1 MPARTV
7 TSAANDRAPGPP
19 VPSIG
24 PSPGPSPVP
33 APSAEPPPVVIEIG
47 AVEFR
52 TIQPAP
58 PAAAPPARPAPSL
71 TLDAYLAQRAS
82 RPGGR

>member
-1 MPARTV
+1 MPVRTV
-7 TSAANDRAPGPP
+7 APAANDRAPGPP
-19 VPSIG
+19 VPSIV
-24 PSPGPSPVP
+24 PSPGP

-58 PAAAPPARPAPSL
+58 PAAAPLARPAPSL

>member
-1 MPARTV
+1 MPAQTV
-7 TSAANDRAPGPP
+7 APAANDRAPRLA
-19 VPSIG
+19 VPTH
-24 PSPGPSPVP
+24 GPSPVP